1 VSGRCFFEEIIR
13 ENIDLG
19 RPEQVQ
25 LIFSRKMN
33 KSTVADG
40 RCRTRLITEGVI
52 PSLHI
57 YYKSTHSKQYHKAA
71 KRRAGLRT
79 ETTVNNTY
87 DFGIGRRLCNLPALR
102 QIGFGANR
110 RILEVEKLT
119 HDCNIG
125 QQSFQQ
131 LQQPADVEGQHV
143 SALRFGDPRVQAL
156 FAVLVIFSLQP
167 RGFRNRDLRPL
178 LAQALGLGSQQITQG
193 KMSYDLRRLRLH
205 RLIERIAGTHRYQ
218 LTRLGRRTALFY
230 SRTFNHVLRPGL
242 SQIAHPNLPP
252 DSSNLAA
259 AFHNLQVQ
267 LTNYFTEKKAA

>member
-1 VSGRCFFEEIIR
+1 MPLHYFYCLDEDFGHFFIKFGSYFPYTAKLCINGHEYLKCQLDRRAGYRYDPSILQAEFSLTQIWDQAVSGRCFFEEIIR

-143 SALRFGDPRVQAL
+143 SALPFRRPTGPGPLCRAGD
-156 FAVLVIFSLQP
+156 LQSP
-167 RGFRNRDLRPL
+167 TPGI
-178 LAQALGLGSQQITQG
+178 SQ
-193 KMSYDLRRLRLH
+193 
-205 RLIERIAGTHRYQ
+205 
-218 LTRLGRRTALFY
+218 
-230 SRTFNHVLRPGL
+230 
-242 SQIAHPNLPP
+242 
-252 DSSNLAA
+252 
-259 AFHNLQVQ
+259 
-267 LTNYFTEKKAA
+267 